1 MPAGPAGGRE
11 REILTA
17 IVETFIA
24 SGEPVGSRTLAR
36 SSREGLSAAT
46 IRNVMAD
53 LADAGFLEQPHAS
66 AGRVPTAEAYRYYV
80 EQLSGEAHLSHEN
93 QSIIQDTLAGGT
105 DGEECMERTSHVLS
119 LISHSVGVTVA
130 TAGPRN
136 ALEHV
141 YFSRLSDQKVLA
153 VVVTRSGVV
162 RGRVLRLDIP
172 QSDLDLAARY
182 INENFR
188 GWTMDDMRAEL
199 ARRIEKER
207 SEYERLMK
215 SIEQLYQQGALASSD
230 DTQAVFVEGAAN
242 LVTGSEDRSRLQDML
257 RTLEEKE
264 KVVKLLGAY
273 LDTRQE
279 AVRVVIGLDEALPA
293 SNLQNFVLIGAPAR
307 VGGEVMGSL
316 AVIGPTRREPGSNQR
331 RLAQDRKPSRLR
343 PSAMRFWTDWLAC
356 RRNSTMPASARC
368 GNSRNSANSPRPMSS
383 GLFCR
388 SLTVLS
394 AR

>member
-1 MPAGPAGGRE
+1 MPLGPAGGRE

-36 SSREGLSAAT
+36 ASREGLSAAT

-53 LADAGFLEQPHAS
+53 LADAGYLEQPHTS

-93 QSIIQDTLAGGT
+93 QSIIKDTLTGVS
-105 DGEECMERTSHVLS
+105 DVEEFMERTSHVLS
-119 LISHSVGVTVA
+119 LISRSVGVTVAA

-136 ALEHV
+136 ALDHV
-141 YFSRLSDQKVLA
+141 YFSRLSEQKVLA

-162 RGRVLRLDIP
+162 RDRVLRLDIS
-172 QSDLDLAARY
+172 QSDLDLASRY

-188 GWTMDDMRAEL
+188 GWTMEDMRAEL
-199 ARRIEKER
+199 ARRLEQER
-207 SEYERLMK
+207 SEYNRLMN
-215 SIEQLYQQGALASSD
+215 SLEQLYQQGALASSQG
-230 DTQAVFVEGAAN
+230 TQTVFVEGAAN
-242 LVTGSEDRSRLQDML
+242 LVTGEEDRHRLQDML

-279 AVRVVIGLDEALPA
+279 AVRVVIGLDEALP
-293 SNLQNFVLIGAPAR
+293 SMQNFVLIGAPAR

-316 AVIGPTRREPGSNQR
+316 AVIGPTRLDYQHTMSAVSYIA
-331 RLAQDRKPSRLR
+331 RLFDKLLNESE
-343 PSAMRFWTDWLAC
+343 
-356 RRNSTMPASARC
+356 
-368 GNSRNSANSPRPMSS
+368 
-383 GLFCR
+383 
-388 SLTVLS
+388 
-394 AR
+394 

>member
-80 EQLSGEAHLSHEN
+80 EQLSGEAHLSREN
-93 QSIIQDTLAGGT
+93 QSIISDSLTGVT
-105 DGEECMERTSHVLS
+105 DVQEFMERTSHVLS

-130 TAGPRN
+130 TTGPQN

-162 RGRVLRLDIP
+162 RDRVLRLDI
-172 QSDLDLAARY
+172 QQADLDLAARY

-188 GWTMDDMRAEL
+188 GWTMGDMRAEL
-199 ARRIEKER
+199 ARRLEQER
-207 SEYERLMK
+207 SEYDRLMK
-215 SIEQLYQQGALASSD
+215 SIAQLYQQGALASSE

-242 LVTGSEDRSRLQDML
+242 LVTHHAGQVDRNRLQDML

-316 AVIGPTRREPGSNQR
+316 AVIGPTRLDYQHTMSAVSYIA
-331 RLAQDRKPSRLR
+331 RLFDKLLNESE
-343 PSAMRFWTDWLAC
+343 
-356 RRNSTMPASARC
+356 
-368 GNSRNSANSPRPMSS
+368 
-383 GLFCR
+383 
-388 SLTVLS
+388 
-394 AR
+394 

>member
-80 EQLSGEAHLSHEN
+80 EQLSGEAHLSREN
-93 QSIIQDTLAGGT
+93 ESIISESLTGVTNVQ
-105 DGEECMERTSHVLS
+105 EFMERTSHVLS

-130 TAGPRN
+130 TTGPQN

-153 VVVTRSGVV
+153 VVVTRSGIV
-162 RGRVLRLDIP
+162 RDRVLRLDIP
-172 QSDLDLAARY
+172 QNDLDLAARY
-182 INENFR
+182 INDNFR
-188 GWTMDDMRAEL
+188 GWTMGDMRAEL
-199 ARRIEKER
+199 ARRLEQER
-207 SEYERLMK
+207 SDYDRLMK

-242 LVTGSEDRSRLQDML
+242 LVMNNAGEEDRQRLQDML

-279 AVRVVIGLDEALPA
+279 AVRVVIGLDQALPA

-316 AVIGPTRREPGSNQR
+316 AVIGPTRLDYQHTMSAVSYIA
-331 RLAQDRKPSRLR
+331 RLFDKLLNESE
-343 PSAMRFWTDWLAC
+343 
-356 RRNSTMPASARC
+356 
-368 GNSRNSANSPRPMSS
+368 
-383 GLFCR
+383 
-388 SLTVLS
+388 
-394 AR
+394 

>member
-1 MPAGPAGGRE
+1 
-11 REILTA
+11 
-17 IVETFIA
+17 
-24 SGEPVGSRTLAR
+24 
-36 SSREGLSAAT
+36 
-46 IRNVMAD
+46 MAD

-80 EQLSGEAHLSHEN
+80 EQLSGEAHLSQEN
-93 QSIIQDTLAGGT
+93 QSIIQGTLAGVT
-105 DGEECMERTSHVLS
+105 DVAEFMERTSHVLS

-130 TAGPRN
+130 TSGTRSALGN

-141 YFSRLSDQKVLA
+141 YFSHLSDQKVLA

-162 RGRVLRLDIP
+162 RDRVLRLDIP
-172 QSDLDLAARY
+172 QSDLDLAACY

-188 GWTMDDMRAEL
+188 GWTMADMRAEL
-199 ARRIEKER
+199 ARRLEQER
-207 SEYERLMK
+207 SEYDRLMK
-215 SIEQLYQQGALASSD
+215 SLEQLYQQGALASTD

-242 LVTGSEDRSRLQDML
+242 LVMNNVAGEEDRARLQDML

-279 AVRVVIGLDEALPA
+279 AVRVVIGLDQALPA

-316 AVIGPTRREPGSNQR
+316 AVIGPTRLDYQHTMSAVSYIA
-331 RLAQDRKPSRLR
+331 RLFDKLLNESE
-343 PSAMRFWTDWLAC
+343 
-356 RRNSTMPASARC
+356 
-368 GNSRNSANSPRPMSS
+368 
-383 GLFCR
+383 
-388 SLTVLS
+388 
-394 AR
+394 

>member
-1 MPAGPAGGRE
+1 MPAGPVGGRE

-66 AGRVPTAEAYRYYV
+66 AGRIPTAEAYRYYV

-93 QSIIQDTLAGGT
+93 QSIIQDTLTGVT
-105 DGEECMERTSHVLS
+105 DVAEFMERTSHVLS

-130 TAGPRN
+130 TSGPRN

-141 YFSRLSDQKVLA
+141 YFSRLGDQKVLA

-162 RGRVLRLDIP
+162 RDRVLRLDIQQP
-172 QSDLDLAARY
+172 DLDLAARY

-199 ARRIEKER
+199 ARRLEQER
-207 SEYERLMK
+207 SEYDRMMK
-215 SIEQLYQQGALASSD
+215 SIEQLYQQGALASTD

-242 LVTGSEDRSRLQDML
+242 LITSQVAGQEDRQRLQDML

-264 KVVKLLGAY
+264 KIVKLLGAY

-279 AVRVVIGLDEALPA
+279 AVRVVIGLDEALP
-293 SNLQNFVLIGAPAR
+293 SMQNFVLIGAPAR

-316 AVIGPTRREPGSNQR
+316 AVIGPTRLDYQHTMSAVSYIA
-331 RLAQDRKPSRLR
+331 RLFDKLLNEAE
-343 PSAMRFWTDWLAC
+343 
-356 RRNSTMPASARC
+356 
-368 GNSRNSANSPRPMSS
+368 
-383 GLFCR
+383 
-388 SLTVLS
+388 
-394 AR
+394 